1 MITERQR
8 IAVIRRSFQM
18 RRRVWAYITEHPRAS
33 LAEISRALGYDKP
46 NGAIVSALSALRAA
60 GYIAFCDGEARARTI
75 RIPLVIAKKER
86 R

>member
-8 IAVIRRSFQM
+8 IAVIRRSLQT

-46 NGAIVSALSALRAA
+46 NGAIVSALDALRDA
-60 GYIAFCDGEARARTI
+60 GYIAFYDGQARARTI
-75 RIPLVIAKKER
+75 LIPFVVTMRKR
-86 R
+86 